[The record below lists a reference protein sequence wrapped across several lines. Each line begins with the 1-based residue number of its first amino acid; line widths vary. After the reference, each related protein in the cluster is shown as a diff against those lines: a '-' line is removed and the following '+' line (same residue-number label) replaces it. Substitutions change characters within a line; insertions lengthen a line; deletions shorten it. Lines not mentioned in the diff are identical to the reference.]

1 MERYKTPRDSCG
13 IMVFMSAINTKPK
26 VRQAGIEDA
35 AACSA
40 VLCAS
45 IRELCTADHHGD
57 EQAIVRWLDNKTPET
72 LRSWIQNPESTI
84 YVAEIDGHI
93 VGVGGISGSEIALN
107 YVAPNYR
114 SVGVSTAMLKEL
126 ERVLLD
132 RGVRNA
138 QLTSTATAHDFYRRA
153 GWSDSGEPVESL
165 GIPGFPMRKTL

>member
-1 MERYKTPRDSCG
+1 MTY
-13 IMVFMSAINTKPK
+13 INTKLK
-26 VRQAGIEDA
+26 VRRAGIADA

-57 EQAIVRWLDNKTPET
+57 EQIIARWLDNKTPET
-72 LRSWIQNPESTI
+72 LRSWIQSPESTI
-84 YVAEIDGHI
+84 YVAELDGHI
-93 VGVGGISGSEIALN
+93 VGVGGVSGSEIALN
-107 YVAPNYR
+107 YVSPNYR
-114 SVGVSTAMLKEL
+114 GLGLSTTILKEL

-132 RGVRNA
+132 CGIRDA

-165 GIPGFPMRKTL
+165 GILGFPMRKAL